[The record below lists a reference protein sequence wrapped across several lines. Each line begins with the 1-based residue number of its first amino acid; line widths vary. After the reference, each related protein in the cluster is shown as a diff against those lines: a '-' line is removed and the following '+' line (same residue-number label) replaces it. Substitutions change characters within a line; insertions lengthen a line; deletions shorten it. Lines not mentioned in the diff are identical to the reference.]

1 MRAFIKDTMK
11 TDQIDRVD
19 LEKLKHEIE
28 GDGLLTRIKY
38 RKQV

>member
-1 MRAFIKDTMK
+1 MRQFIKDTMK

-19 LEKLKHEIE
+19 IEKLKREIE
-28 GDGLLTRIKY
+28 GDGLLTRVKY